1 MSERTAQLNIP
12 EESGWVFVPYS
23 FIGAEV
29 CGKKKPQAALLVE
42 SMVYSFSDPESGRV
56 CRQSYADMRDR
67 LGICND
73 TVARSVRILTEC
85 GAVEQNKS
93 RRICAEYSHS
103 APSHGLSGVEV
114 PDFLFTAEFT
124 IRGKK
129 RRDGSVTPQQV
140 RTLRPMEAVILSEI
154 RRAQKNGAK
163 VYTTSDSRLAKQF
176 HLNKST
182 VSEYITAL
190 IRSGLLHR
198 TQEGRGCN
206 GRYLSQY
213 TVDEKVLRILHKR
226 SEKARITKEKQGK
239 AGELPR
245 KSALSDQDRARA
257 VREISERNARNAAF
271 DARTEREHW
280 YAVRRQEAE
289 DRARRY
295 VRIAEQ
301 DETYSCA
308 QKTIKR
314 LEVKIAKAEVF
325 SLPDPEALRRERLEQ
340 CAVRARRLAALH
352 ICEEDL
358 RPAWHCKK
366 CEDTGFEI
374 DTGRPC
380 GCYSPPKEGDA

>member
-1 MSERTAQLNIP
+1 MSEKTAQLNIP

-56 CRQSYADMRDR
+56 CRQSYTDMRER

-93 RRICAEYSHS
+93 RRICAEYSHNTPS
-103 APSHGLSGVEV
+103 PNLGAGEAPV
-114 PDFLFTAEFT
+114 FLLTADFT

-129 RRDGSVTPQQV
+129 RRDGSVMPQRM

-163 VYTTSDSRLAKQF
+163 EYATSDSRLAKQF

-213 TVDEKVLRILHKR
+213 TVDEKVLRIHHKR
-226 SEKARITKEKQGK
+226 SEKARKTKEKQGK

-245 KSALSDQDRARA
+245 KSALTDQERARA
-257 VREISERNARNAAF
+257 AREISERNARNAAF

-289 DRARRY
+289 NRARRY
-295 VRIAEQ
+295 LRIAEQ
-301 DETYSCA
+301 DEAYSAA
-308 QKTIKR
+308 QKAVKR
-314 LEVKIAKAEVF
+314 LDIAIAKAEVF
-325 SLPDPEALRRERLEQ
+325 RLPDLEALRRERLEQ